1 MTFKQILDKAKENN
15 IPAWR
20 LTVGTEVDS
29 YLDNKEVKVDEDTFE
44 TICEFVYDWV
54 ISTEATPYEVVNN
67 LMEAINENDQFELTS
82 ESISNNWQE
91 LTEIINRMF

>member
-20 LTVGTEVDS
+20 LIVGTEVDS

-54 ISTEATPYEVVNN
+54 IGTEATPYEVVNN
-67 LMEAINENDQFELTS
+67 LMGAINENDQFELTS

-91 LTEIINRMF
+91 LTEVINRMF

>member
-54 ISTEATPYEVVNN
+54 INTEATPYEVVNN

-91 LTEIINRMF
+91 LTEVINRMF